1 MYIPSLPRIGVWSW
15 RWLECFVPRPFSR
28 RPRKWIGLAPRCSQS
43 GMVND
48 STLSEFLFEPGDH
61 NDRGSQHW
69 FWPPCKSM
77 TYYRERKECNWV
89 CGDTWVPM
97 YALGLRNPSMKLALM
112 YSSLKSSPPPPALL
126 MVEATPLFKILVLLP
141 RSLTRVWS
149 SGRGWEKLVTKFQ
162 VISKL
167 GDSTEPK
174 PDFFLFL
181 AE

>member
-1 MYIPSLPRIGVWSW
+1 MWSW

-43 GMVND
+43 GMANN
-48 STLSEFLFEPGDH
+48 STLSEALFKLGDH

-69 FWPPCKSM
+69 FWPPCQSM

-112 YSSLKSSPPPPALL
+112 YSSLKSSPPPALL

-149 SGRGWEKLVTKFQ
+149 SGRGWEKLFTKFQ

-167 GDSTEPK
+167 GDSTK
-174 PDFFLFL
+174 AKHDFFLFP
-181 AE
+181 AEYWAVWS